1 MPLPWIKKAEHGYAA
16 AIPLDLRCIEGDSFK
31 AVCRMND
38 PNCLLTLQE
47 KTLAG
52 NPVSGKQELY

>member
-1 MPLPWIKKAEHGYAA
+1 
-16 AIPLDLRCIEGDSFK
+16 
-31 AVCRMND
+31 MND